1 MRQPELPGLTGIRFY
16 AALLV
21 FLSHIVEVIPGMGAL
36 GGSFLIFNVGVVGV
50 SFFFVLSGF
59 ILTYN
64 YADAFSHGVTTSGY
78 RTFVWTR
85 LTKIYPVYLVTLMM
99 GMSMALLNA
108 QGAVDWRAV
117 TLHVFL
123 VQNWWPSNDPVFF
136 GYFNGPSWALS
147 CEWFFYLVAPVAL
160 FAVVHPRYRW
170 LPLGV
175 TIGYLIVLC
184 TALFAGQPDGVRLH
198 WVSWFAPS
206 RLLEFL
212 AGMYLARL
220 FLASRGA
227 PLAAYS
233 TWIQLA
239 GILLIAGGAMYR
251 HAAPWPLWGGWLY
264 VPGSLLLILGLSYGR
279 GPLVAHLSHRWLNR
293 LGMASFAFYLV
304 HVPLLRVA
312 KVLCNSLFH
321 FEVQSWVAFGGMVV
335 GLLVI
340 IQACA
345 LLLCFLFEVPLQER
359 LRALTSRRVPTPSI
373 NMATKYSA

>member
-21 FLSHIVEVIPGMGAL
+21 FVSHVVEVIPGMGAL

-50 SFFFVLSGF
+50 AFFFVLSGF

-64 YADAFSHGVTTSGY
+64 YADAFTQGVTTRGY

-99 GMSMALLNA
+99 GMSMAILNA
-108 QGAVDWRAV
+108 HGAVDWRAIL
-117 TLHVFL
+117 LHVFL
-123 VQNWWPSNDPVFF
+123 VQNWWPSNEPAFF

-147 CEWFFYLVAPVAL
+147 CEWFFYLVAPLAL
-160 FAVVHPRYRW
+160 FAVGNPRYRW
-170 LPLGV
+170 IPLGITVGYV
-175 TIGYLIVLC
+175 TVLC
-184 TALFAGQPDGVRLH
+184 AVLFAGQPDAVRLH

-212 AGMYLARL
+212 AGMYLAQL
-220 FLASRGA
+220 FLAARGST
-227 PLAAYS
+227 LAGYS
-233 TWIQLA
+233 TWIQLG
-239 GILLIAGGAMYR
+239 GILLIAAGAFYR
-251 HAAPWPLWGGWLY
+251 QFAPWPLWGGWLY
-264 VPGSLLLILGLSYGR
+264 LPGSLFLILGLSYGR
-279 GPLVAHLSHRWLNR
+279 GPLVTHLSHPWLNR
-293 LGMASFAFYLV
+293 LGVASFALYLV

-312 KVLCNSLFH
+312 KVVCSSLFH
-321 FEVQSWVAFGGMVV
+321 WEVQSWLAFGLMIV
-335 GLLVI
+335 GLFLV

-345 LLLCFLFEVPLQER
+345 LVLYYLFEVPLQQR
-359 LRALTSRRVPTPSI
+359 LRVLTSSRASTSSS